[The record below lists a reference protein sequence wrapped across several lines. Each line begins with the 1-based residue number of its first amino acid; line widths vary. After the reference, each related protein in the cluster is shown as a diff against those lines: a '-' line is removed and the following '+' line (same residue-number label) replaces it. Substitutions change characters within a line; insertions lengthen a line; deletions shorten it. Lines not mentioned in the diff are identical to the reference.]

1 MNEENQ
7 MKRATGSFEV
17 TLQPLSNSEVT
28 SDPLFGRL
36 LLTKKF
42 NGDLTATARGQ
53 MLSSGTL
60 TKGSAGYVAIDQVT
74 GTLEGRQGSF
84 VLQHTGSMNRGV
96 PTLSIMVVPDSGTD
110 ELAGLSGT
118 LSINIIDGKH
128 FYDFIYS
135 IPGQA
140 RLKAAV

>member
-1 MNEENQ
+1 MR
-7 MKRATGSFEV
+7 RATGSFEV

-74 GTLEGRQGSF
+74 GELDGRKGSF
-84 VLQHTGSMNRGV
+84 VLQHCAPGSRGERLV
-96 PTLSIMVVPDSGTD
+96 ITVVPGTGTE
-110 ELAGLSGT
+110 ELAGITGGFE
-118 LSINIIDGKH
+118 IRIDDAGVH
-128 FYDFIYS
+128 SYVFRY
-135 IPGQA
+135 A
-140 RLKAAV
+140 LA